1 VPERIRVDGVDYT
14 PEGIN
19 ALREELIGFRTEAYK
34 QLPDAAG
41 VIIVLTHAIALLADY
56 AEMREAED
64 AARTG

>member
-19 ALREELIGFRTEAYK
+19 DLRETLIGFRTQAYA
-34 QLPDAAG
+34 QLPEAAD
-41 VIIVLTHAIALLADY
+41 VIVVLTHAIALLADY